1 MASNQWAHQMNSVS
15 ASVRA
20 ETSSTADR
28 LEPGVLPL
36 PDGRRE
42 IIELSARVALALGL
56 PRSVGQLFGFVF
68 GSARPVS
75 FDEVIKYLG
84 MSAGSASQGLRMLR
98 RMGAVRTVYVFGD
111 RRDFYVPELSLKKL
125 LSGYVMEALLFQLAG
140 TSEKLNELHKQFSD
154 SPSHQDEHLAS
165 RLQTMLTWEQQLRS
179 AMHAAIGR
187 IP

>member
-1 MASNQWAHQMNSVS
+1 MNSVS
-15 ASVRA
+15 ATRQA
-20 ETSSTADR
+20 ERPCAADR
-28 LEPGVLPL
+28 REPKDLPL
-36 PDGRRE
+36 HDGRLE

-75 FDEVIKYLG
+75 FDEVLKNLG

-140 TSEKLNELHKQFSD
+140 TSEKLSDLHKQFSG

-165 RLQTMLTWEQQLRS
+165 RLETMLTWEQQLRS
-179 AMHAAIGR
+179 AMHAAFGR